1 MPPRARRMT
10 IKAVLET
17 AVELEKK
24 TMGLYALFMRTFQ
37 TPADVRRFWF
47 NMARHEAGHCG
58 ALALVES
65 VLEMDPNQVGS
76 ETVSFDPQIVVRLRS
91 LLTAYLR
98 EAKQGVTLERAFE
111 MALDVEGSELEDVVV
126 DLLQVVRD
134 PMWRDQAI
142 QLLIHDLGDLSFM
155 VEKFTKNEHLLARAD
170 ALLEHRIGRGARPR
184 DGKGRGSAGSG
195 SGGGGGREPG
205 RPL

>member
-1 MPPRARRMT
+1 MT

-24 TMGLYALFMRTFQ
+24 TMGLYALFMRTFE

-65 VLEMDPNQVGS
+65 VLEMDPKQVGS
-76 ETVSFDPQIVVRLRS
+76 QTVSFDPQIVVRLRS
-91 LLTAYLR
+91 LLRAYVR
-98 EAKQGVTLERAFE
+98 ETKQGVTLERAFE
-111 MALDVEGSELEDVVV
+111 MAIDVEGSELEDLVV

-142 QLLIHDLGDLSFM
+142 QLLIHDLGDLSYM

-170 ALLEHRIGRGARPR
+170 ELLEHRVGRAMRARR
-184 DGKGRGSAGSG
+184 GKGRRSGESRGSR
-195 SGGGGGREPG
+195 GGGRSRGAGPRSG
-205 RPL
+205 A